1 MLYIAR
7 FGGADPLVR
16 AGRPRPASLQ
26 RNQLRPPDKL
36 CKIRRLA
43 KTKWHCALLRAASSL
58 SLTPRPESHQRLPP
72 TPALPILLS
81 ALRPRLASG
90 TVPWPRPPPRSAR
103 ATNPAPGRPAACPET
118 LPATG
123 PALPPTAASS

>member
-58 SLTPRPESHQRLPP
+58 SLTRRPEAHQRLPP

-81 ALRPRLASG
+81 ALRPCLPSG
-90 TVPWPRPPPRSAR
+90 IVPSLPPPSPAPRPS
-103 ATNPAPGRPAACPET
+103 TPAPGRTRAR
-118 LPATG
+118 
-123 PALPPTAASS
+123 PPSLQP